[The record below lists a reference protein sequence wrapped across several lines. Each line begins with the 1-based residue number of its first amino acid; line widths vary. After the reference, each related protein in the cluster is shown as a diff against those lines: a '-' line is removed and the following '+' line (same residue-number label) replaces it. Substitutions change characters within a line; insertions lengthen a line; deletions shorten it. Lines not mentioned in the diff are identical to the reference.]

1 MLVKTQKH
9 FKVTLL
15 GISLIALGLTA
26 CSQAERT
33 IDKSPVDKSIA
44 ETPQDTVKTDPV
56 EMAGSAPADNTE
68 RTADYNPT
76 RNAYFGETHVHTKNS
91 FDAYIFNVRTT
102 PDDVYRFAK
111 GETVQHPSGYAIKLG
126 GHPLDFAATTDH
138 GAYMGI
144 LPAMDTKGHPLN
156 DLEMSKDMFSQDPD
170 TIVKAF
176 STIGGSVRSGKP
188 FAEIYDRE
196 IIDRT
201 WQSAINAADRHYEP
215 GKLTTFSGYEY
226 TAVSERETSGVSFA
240 GGNLHRNV
248 LFEDEAPKRLFS
260 TLDSINPEDLWTWM
274 DEQREAG
281 RDSISIPHN
290 SNVSDGDMFK
300 MTSYAGDTLT
310 PEQSAQ
316 RLRNEPLVEISQV
329 KGTSET
335 HPSLSPNDEYAN
347 FEIYEKLLSS
357 YVTSK
362 VTGSY
367 IREALANGFE
377 LERQTGTNPYKF
389 GVISASD
396 SHVAGGAFDE
406 NDYWSKVGVI
416 DGTAALRGSVPPN
429 GEKAWDGV
437 QRNKN
442 AEEWFSQW
450 GASGLAGV
458 WAEENTRES
467 IFAAMR
473 RKETFATSGPRIQ
486 VRFFGG
492 YDFDDSLLNAGDM
505 VTQAYATG
513 VPMGGTLQTSDSA
526 PKFLAWAMRDP
537 RNAPLD
543 RMQIVKVWHDG
554 APQERIYDIACSD
567 GRTPDPKTR
576 RCADNGARV
585 DLSDCSVSTN
595 SGDPEL
601 RTLWQDPDFDA
612 AQSAAY
618 YVRVLENPTCRWSTW
633 DALKSEAERNPDLQ
647 ATLKER
653 AWTSPIWYDGQP

>member
-1 MLVKTQKH
+1 MTKRTH
-9 FKVTLL
+9 FKSTLL
-15 GISLIALGLTA
+15 STSLLALSLSLSACNSAENSADTA
-26 CSQAERT
+26 QNA
-33 IDKSPVDKSIA
+33 A
-44 ETPQDTVKTDPV
+44 ETAKDIASKTGPV
-56 EMAGSAPADNTE
+56 EMAGSAPAQNTE
-68 RTADYNPT
+68 RTAGYSAT

-111 GETVQHPSGYAIKLG
+111 GETVMHPSGYEIKLG
-126 GHPLDFAATTDH
+126 GKPLDFAATTDH
-138 GAYMGI
+138 GAYMGV

-156 DLEMSKDMFSQDPD
+156 GLEMSKAMFSQDPEA
-170 TIVKAF
+170 IVKAF
-176 STIGGSVRSGKP
+176 GKIGGSVRSGVP
-188 FAEIYDRE
+188 FPEIYDRE
-196 IIDRT
+196 LIDRT
-201 WQSAINAADRHYEP
+201 WQSAVDAANRHYEP

-226 TAVSERETSGVSFA
+226 TAVSERESSGATFA

-248 LFEDEAPKRLFS
+248 FFENKAPARLFS

-274 DEQREAG
+274 DGQRAAG
-281 RDSISIPHN
+281 LDSISVPHN

-300 MTSYAGDTLT
+300 MTSYGGSKLT
-310 PEQSAQ
+310 PAQTEQ
-316 RLRNEPLVEISQV
+316 RIRNEPLVEISQV

-347 FEIYEKLLSS
+347 FEIYEKLLSTYIS
-357 YVTSK
+357 SK

-367 IREALANGFE
+367 VREALANGFE

-406 NDYWSKVGVI
+406 QDYWSKVGVV
-416 DGTAALRGSVPPN
+416 DGTAERRGSVPPK
-429 GEKAWDGV
+429 GAKSWEGLKTD
-437 QRNKN
+437 QN
-442 AEEWFSQW
+442 AEEWFTRW

-486 VRFFGG
+486 VRFFAG

-513 VPMGGTLQTSDSA
+513 VPMGGDLQRSETS
-526 PKFLAWAMRDP
+526 PKFLVWAMRDP

-543 RMQIVKVWHDG
+543 RVQIVKVWHDG
-554 APQERIYDIACSD
+554 APQERVFDVACSD
-567 GRTPDPKTR
+567 GRIPDPKTR
-576 RCADNGARV
+576 RCTDNGASV
-585 DLSDCSVSTN
+585 DLSDCSISTEA
-595 SGDPEL
+595 GDPEL
-601 RTLWQDPDFDA
+601 RTLWQDPEFES

-633 DALKSEAERNPDLQ
+633 DAIKAGVDSNPDLEP
-647 ATLKER
+647 TLKER
-653 AWTSPIWYDGQP
+653 AWTSPIWYDAQP